1 MKNSVSSDIRL
12 YFEEIV
18 NLQASGNDFPVI
30 LDDVWPL
37 AYSRK
42 DKAVQTLKSSNLFV
56 QDIDFKALPPNGG
69 VPKWGGFVDKRRIL
83 SIHSLP

>member
-1 MKNSVSSDIRL
+1 MNKLMKNSVSSDIRL

-18 NLQASGNDFPVI
+18 NLQASGNDFPVN

-37 AYSRK
+37 AYSK

-56 QDIDFKALPPNGG
+56 QDIDFKALPQTVECLKMGW
-69 VPKWGGFVDKRRIL
+69 VRR
-83 SIHSLP
+83 